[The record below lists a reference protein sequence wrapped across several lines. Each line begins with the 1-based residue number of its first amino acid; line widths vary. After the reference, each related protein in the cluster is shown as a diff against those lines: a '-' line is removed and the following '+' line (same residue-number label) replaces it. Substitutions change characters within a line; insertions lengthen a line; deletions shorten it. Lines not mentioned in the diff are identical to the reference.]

1 MVTVAI
7 KTRGLTKF
15 YGSTLG
21 VKDLNL
27 EVSSG
32 ETFGFLGPN
41 GSGKTTTVRLLNC
54 IIKPTSGTAKVGGYD
69 IVSEPEKVKRITGL
83 LPETPGVYEK
93 LSAREFLEFIGG
105 LYGVP
110 EDTLKRRIDEL
121 LEFFEIEDRGDE
133 LLEGFSKGMRQK
145 VLLAS
150 ALIHDP
156 EIVFLD
162 EPTSGLDPFS
172 SKMVKDLVKTLSS
185 ETNKTFFIC
194 THILP
199 LAEEVCGRIGIIDRG
214 ELKEVGTPEGLME
227 KYGAGNLEEVF
238 LQVTGRR
245 VTRDMLEL
253 V

>member
-1 MVTVAI
+1 MAI

-172 SKMVKDLVKTLSS
+172 SKMVKDLIKTLSS
-185 ETNKTFFIC
+185 ETNKT
-194 THILP
+194 
-199 LAEEVCGRIGIIDRG
+199 DRD
-214 ELKEVGTPEGLME
+214 
-227 KYGAGNLEEVF
+227 N
-238 LQVTGRR
+238 
-245 VTRDMLEL
+245 
-253 V
+253 